1 MGDTRKSLAAFED
14 VAKRMLKCVE
24 DSEDFKDSLRELKE
38 QLESLK
44 EADFFMQIA
53 KQVRT
58 ERGQKLFQIFRQ
70 AEE

>member
-14 VAKRMLKCVE
+14 VAKRMLKYVE

-44 EADFFMQIA
+44 EANFFMQIA
-53 KQVRT
+53 KQVRI
-58 ERGQKLFQIFRQ
+58 ERGQKLFQIFL
-70 AEE
+70 